1 MIAFLKSAKNKSTTK
16 TCICPFR
23 PSKNKKMRSNHV
35 LTEGYST
42 QQKLPKKKYT
52 LKNKPPKM
60 GKDEKILK
68 I

>member
-1 MIAFLKSAKNKSTTK
+1 MIALLKSAKNKSTTK
-16 TCICPFR
+16 KCICPFS

-42 QQKLPKKKYT
+42 QQKL
-52 LKNKPPKM
+52 LKNKPPKI
-60 GKDEKILK
+60 GKDETILK